1 MEASAMSL
9 PDETPLFIPDPFD
22 EPREPRRSRARRSRQ
37 GEWTVFWIALGIV
50 GLGGVGYAV
59 HLALDSTPTPTTPA
73 TTPPSVVAAPP
84 TTASNENFGDDY
96 VRKEAERHRRS
107 ELNKRD
113 DARLRKAAKARE
125 DALVEHVR
133 EPDPPPLPPDD
144 ANSFNS
150 GAAFDRPAVGNASG
164 PRRGD
169 ASREF
174 RTFQAPAPAR
184 GSAELSDR
192 PNRPDPSFDD
202 VPEGRTMRKNR
213 GRP

>member
-1 MEASAMSL
+1 MSL
-9 PDETPLFIPDPFD
+9 PDETPLYIPDPFD
-22 EPREPRRSRARRSRQ
+22 EPRDTPRSRARGSRQ

-59 HLALDSTPTPTTPA
+59 HLALDSTPTPSTAPVTA
-73 TTPPSVVAAPP
+73 PPSVVAAPP
-84 TTASNENFGDDY
+84 TTAPDEDFGDDY
-96 VRKEAERHRRS
+96 VRKEAARHRQS
-107 ELNKRD
+107 EINKRD
-113 DARLRKAAKARE
+113 DARLREAAKARK
-125 DALVEHVR
+125 DAVVEHVR

-150 GAAFDRPAVGNASG
+150 GAAFDRPAVGNSSG

-174 RTFQAPAPAR
+174 GNFQAPAPAR
-184 GSAELSDR
+184 GRAEFSDR

-202 VPEGRTMRKNR
+202 MPEERTTRKNR